1 MRIRYRLLLFSLLT
15 ACALGVAE
23 FPSSVRADDDDDH
36 EQARAALQQHKALP
50 LAQILDRIRPKLSG
64 RIVGIEFEQE
74 DGRYFY
80 EIKTLTP
87 DGRIQEIYVD
97 ARTAQIVEGMAD

>member
-1 MRIRYRLLLFSLLT
+1 MKTRFRLSLLSLLT
-15 ACALGVAE
+15 ACALAVAE
-23 FPSSVRADDDDDH
+23 LPSSVRADDDDDH

-50 LAQILDRIRPKLSG
+50 LAQILDRIRPKLDG
-64 RIVGIEFEQE
+64 RIVGIEFEEE
-74 DGRYFY
+74 DGHYFY
-80 EIKTLTP
+80 EIKTVTP

>member
-1 MRIRYRLLLFSLLT
+1 MKTRFRLLLLSLLT

-23 FPSSVRADDDDDH
+23 LPSSVRADDDDDH
-36 EQARAALQQHKALP
+36 DLARAALEQHKALP
-50 LAQILDRIRPKLSG
+50 LAQILEQIRPRLGG

-80 EIKTLTP
+80 EIKTVTP
-87 DGRIQEIYVD
+87 DGQIQEVYVD
-97 ARTAQIVEGMAD
+97 ARTAQIVEGMTD

>member
-1 MRIRYRLLLFSLLT
+1 MKTRSHLLLLGLLT

-23 FPSSVRADDDDDH
+23 LPSAVRADDDDDH
-36 EQARAALQQHKALP
+36 DLARAALEQEKALP
-50 LAQILDRIRPKLSG
+50 LAQILEQIRPKLGG

-80 EIKTLTP
+80 EIKTVTP
-87 DGRIQEIYVD
+87 GGQIQETYVD
-97 ARTAQIVEGMAD
+97 ARTAQIVEGKAD